1 MPGKRDRTNYQT
13 LADFARFI
21 GVNRSTVL
29 YWVKTGRLK
38 STKKDLHSKK
48 RHRLSEELFYN
59 CARKTKK
66 KYQKPYP
73 KYSTTWS
80 ETELY
85 IMRNWT
91 GTDEQLS
98 KAIGR
103 TVNAIRIKRTRLSPA
118 YQK

>member
-66 KYQKPYP
+66 EIP
-73 KYSTTWS
+73 KTLS
-80 ETELY
+80 EIQHYME
-85 IMRNWT
+85 RN
-91 GTDEQLS
+91 
-98 KAIGR
+98 R
-103 TVNAIRIKRTRLSPA
+103 TVYYAELDWNR
-118 YQK
+118 